1 MFSVGRERVNWEQ
14 VGSNNE
20 KSILASFEKPNVEP
34 QVESTIVMVTDI
46 VQTSLFKVGDGL
58 SHNWPKGVG
67 IHFFFL

>member
-34 QVESTIVMVTDI
+34 QVENTIVMVTDT
-46 VQTSLFKVGDGL
+46 VRTSLFKGGWTF
-58 SHNWPKGVG
+58 S
-67 IHFFFL
+67 